1 MVVDGEK
8 SSSLIKGIQ
17 LGVVAPGVSTIK
29 TVHLFN
35 TGAGGDRMVDV
46 SIQTKTVSS
55 ESQDNEAWE
64 DGGEDGDAME
74 HLNLLVV
81 PTVNPI
87 EVTHGILYRRTLD
100 PWAGL
105 ANLATFEDSYSD
117 NRRGSEA
124 TVTLTMSCVGRWG
137 LLIENIEFE
146 KKASVIFITFT
157 SLGVL

>member
-17 LGVVAPGVSTIK
+17 LGVVGPGVSTIK

-35 TGAGGDRMVDV
+35 TGAGGDRVVDV

-55 ESQDNEAWE
+55 ESQDNVA
-64 DGGEDGDAME
+64 GEDDAME
-74 HLNLLVV
+74 HLKLLII

-100 PWAGL
+100 SWAGL
-105 ANLATFEDSYSD
+105 ANLATFEDSYWD

-124 TVTLTMSCVGRWG
+124 TVTLTMRCVGRWG
-137 LLIENIEFE
+137 LLIENIELE

-157 SLGVL
+157 SSSAP